1 MALHSGASDDVGR
14 TDRMESDRG
23 VSDRDASDRCETDRG
38 GEALGDPALGAS
50 IFGAFGADV
59 NPSMRPAFFL
69 SAAIGK
75 DALRGSVFDVDSG
88 AGAGDVPSEVGGAW
102 VGVELD
108 LKMRTMV
115 VSSRTTSGQ
124 RSVRSAALPPSV
136 RQPYRHHH
144 PRDGAA
150 AEAATPATNPPDHTM
165 RRMPNR
171 CARRRH
177 TSP

>member
-1 MALHSGASDDVGR
+1 MTHR
-14 TDRMESDRG
+14 TIAKQTVAIRTVAAKRSATQLSAPRF
-23 VSDRDASDRCETDRG
+23 
-38 GEALGDPALGAS
+38 
-50 IFGAFGADV
+50 FGAFGEDV
-59 NPSMRPAFFL
+59 SPSMRPAFFL

-75 DALRGSVFDVDSG
+75 DALRGSVFGADSG
-88 AGAGDVPSEVGGAW
+88 DADVPSDVGGAW
-102 VGVELD
+102 VEVELD

-124 RSVRSAALPPSV
+124 RSVRSTALPPSV

-144 PRDGAA
+144 PRAGAA